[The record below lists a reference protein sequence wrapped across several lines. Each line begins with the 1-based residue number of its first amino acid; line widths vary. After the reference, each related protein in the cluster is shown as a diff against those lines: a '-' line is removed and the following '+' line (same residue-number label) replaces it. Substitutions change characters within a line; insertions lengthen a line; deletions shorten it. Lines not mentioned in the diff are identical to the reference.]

1 MTFKRLVSLL
11 FLHLQSL
18 PMKSSGWRPLI
29 VKLGGVNVENPKR
42 TFIGQGVW
50 FDTNYPEEITI
61 EERVTLTLGCTIF
74 THYVY
79 FDGKKHDYRKGSVHI
94 KRHAWIGARTIIC
107 QGVTIGENAVVG
119 AGSVVTKD
127 IPDNEIWAG
136 NPARYIKMRP
146 GFEKQI

>member
-1 MTFKRLVSLL
+1 MATSN
-11 FLHLQSL
+11 SE
-18 PMKSSGWRPLI
+18 I
-29 VKLGGVNVENPKR
+29 GGVNVENPKR